1 MTLNPMCENVETAQ
15 GVPLTVTGVAQCKI
29 MKSNSYAKT
38 EEADELLGTA
48 SEQFLGKNVSEIKQT
63 ILQTLEG
70 HLRAILEN
78 LIYVCFDQNISAR
91 TTRTTRDILTSG
103 LSDNT
108 KRWLVNDSHLWNQ
121 RSKSRRIKQ
130 GVPQGGVLSPILFNF
145 YMSKLPTP
153 PDGVQIISYT
163 DDCSILATGNSIDDL
178 CSLINS
184 YLCDLSSFFHLRNL
198 KISPTKSSGT
208 LFTTW
213 TKEVGLELDVT
224 VDGEKIPTVNHPK
237 ILGVTFD
244 SLLMSSAHTTAI
256 CNKMR
261 SRNKVLKSLAGST
274 WGMDKETLLT
284 TYQTIG
290 RSVVNY
296 AAPVWTPRVSDTQWK
311 KLQSCQNAALRTVTG
326 CIQMICEEH
335 LHDETKML
343 SIKEHNIMLSKQ
355 FLLGCHRRGHPN
367 HHLTE
372 ANPTQLEPESLW
384 TQPLDAT
391 RLLGLDL
398 TELDNQSEEEE
409 E

>member
-1 MTLNPMCENVETAQ
+1 MVSLPPSPSSTSSTSTQSSTATPPPQ
-15 GVPLTVTGVAQCKI
+15 QHLTQQQHRPLQHPQPQQQIHSQPLTPQIATHRPEVLTLMQFNCNGLLSKI
-29 MKSNSYAKT
+29 T
-38 EEADELLGTA
+38 E
-48 SEQFLGKNVSEIKQT
+48 
-63 ILQTLEG
+63 
-70 HLRAILEN
+70 
-78 LIYVCFDQNISAR
+78 
-91 TTRTTRDILTSG
+91 
-103 LSDNT
+103 
-108 KRWLVNDSHLWNQ
+108 
-121 RSKSRRIKQ
+121 
-130 GVPQGGVLSPILFNF
+130 
-145 YMSKLPTP
+145 
-153 PDGVQIISYT
+153 DGVQIISYA

-178 CSLINS
+178 CGLINS

-198 KISPTKSSGT
+198 KISPTKSSAT

-261 SRNKVLKSLAGST
+261 SRNKVINSLAGST

-296 AAPVWTPRVSDTQWK
+296 AAPVWTPRVSDTKWK
-311 KLQSCQNAALRTVTG
+311 KLKSCQNAALRTVTG
-326 CIQMICEEH
+326 CIQMPCEEH

-343 SIKEHNIMLSKQ
+343 SVKEHNIILSKQ
-355 FLLGCHRRGHPN
+355 FLLGCHRRDHPN

-372 ANPTQLEPESLW
+372 LEPPEACQERS
-384 TQPLDAT
+384 
-391 RLLGLDL
+391 
-398 TELDNQSEEEE
+398 SYV
-409 E
+409 

>member
-1 MTLNPMCENVETAQ
+1 
-15 GVPLTVTGVAQCKI
+15 
-29 MKSNSYAKT
+29 
-38 EEADELLGTA
+38 
-48 SEQFLGKNVSEIKQT
+48 
-63 ILQTLEG
+63 
-70 HLRAILEN
+70 
-78 LIYVCFDQNISAR
+78 
-91 TTRTTRDILTSG
+91 
-103 LSDNT
+103 
-108 KRWLVNDSHLWNQ
+108 
-121 RSKSRRIKQ
+121 
-130 GVPQGGVLSPILFNF
+130 
-145 YMSKLPTP
+145 MSKLPTP
-153 PDGVQIISYT
+153 PDGVQIISYA

-178 CSLINS
+178 CGLINS

-198 KISPTKSSGT
+198 KISPTKSSAT

-213 TKEVGLELDVT
+213 TKEVGLELDVI

-326 CIQMICEEH
+326 CIQMTCEEH

-343 SIKEHNIMLSKQ
+343 SVKEHNIMLSKQ

-372 ANPTQLEPESLW
+372 LEPPPRHVRKDLRMYESDIQEHLDDIEDESSYRTALNTIHQQAVEDSINSHRDSIILGGRPPPVANEERNLPRRTRVVLAQLRSGWCTRLNSYWSRINDTIQDLCPACGIGPHNVQHLFNCRANPTQLEPESLW
-384 TQPLDAT
+384 TQPLDAA